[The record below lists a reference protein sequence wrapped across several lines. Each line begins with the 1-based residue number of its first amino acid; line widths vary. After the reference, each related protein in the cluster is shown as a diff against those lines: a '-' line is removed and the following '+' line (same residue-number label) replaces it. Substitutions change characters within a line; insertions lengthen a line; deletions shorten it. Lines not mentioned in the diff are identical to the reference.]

1 MSAGDRHARPTRL
14 GEILRAALARLPAGR
29 DLAHYEVWTHWESA
43 VGPAIARHAWPERL
57 HRGVLVVAV
66 DGPEW
71 MQELQFLK
79 RELQARL
86 NERLGRPVV
95 RQIYLSVSTGR

>member
-1 MSAGDRHARPTRL
+1 VSAGDRTRPTRL
-14 GEILRAALARLPAGR
+14 GDVLRAALARLPAGR
-29 DLAHYEVWTHWESA
+29 DLADYDVWTHWEA
-43 VGPAIARHAWPERL
+43 VVGPAIARHARPERL
-57 HRGVLVVAV
+57 RRGVLVVAV

-79 RELQARL
+79 RDLQARL

-95 RQIYLSVSTGR
+95 RQIYLSVTTGR